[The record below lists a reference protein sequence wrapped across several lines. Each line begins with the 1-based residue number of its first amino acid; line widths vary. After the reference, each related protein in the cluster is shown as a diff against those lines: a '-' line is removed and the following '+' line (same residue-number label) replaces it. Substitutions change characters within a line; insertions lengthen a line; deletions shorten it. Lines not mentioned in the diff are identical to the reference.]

1 MTDHSFHRP
10 GRGRGIAAWVA
21 LILTLPALIAG
32 GAFPRMGRAQ
42 EAFPE
47 RPRHLNAQTDEA
59 VRRGV
64 QYLVRHQAR
73 NGSWVSS
80 RQNYPCTMTAMAGL
94 ALLAAGNTPN
104 EGPYADNVNRAVQYL
119 LRNAR
124 PSGLIAAPNMEQ
136 RSMYGHGFSMLFLSQ
151 VYGMETNR
159 ARQQEIRRVLERGIG
174 LIARAQSS
182 DGGWFYSP
190 DSNTDEGS
198 VTVTQIQALRACRD
212 AGLYVPREVIDRACE
227 YIAKC
232 QNKDGG
238 IFYSL
243 RSRGRSLPAITAA
256 AVATMYS
263 AGEYEHP
270 VSQGALAFTLRNLEA
285 SRWVISGGHGFYSR
299 LYIGQTMWISG
310 DENWNRY
317 FPKDRDILLRDQ
329 LPNGS
334 WDDNSTGEIFSTAV
348 AIITLQLPYE
358 LLPVY
363 LR

>member
-1 MTDHSFHRP
+1 MTNRARHIGTL
-10 GRGRGIAAWVA
+10 GRSLCVWSA
-21 LILTLPALIAG
+21 LALVVG
-32 GAFPRMGRAQ
+32 GLAPRIGRAQ
-42 EAFPE
+42 EAYPE
-47 RPRHLNAQTDEA
+47 RPPHLSARTDEA

-64 QYLVRHQAR
+64 QYLVRNQGR

-94 ALLAAGNTPN
+94 ALMAAGNTPT

-124 PSGLIAAPNMEQ
+124 PSGLIAAPHMEQ
-136 RSMYGHGFSMLFLSQ
+136 RSMYGHGFAMLFLSQ
-151 VYGMETNR
+151 AYGMEPNR
-159 ARQQEIRRVLERGIG
+159 ARQQELRRVLERAIA
-174 LIARAQSS
+174 LTARAQSK

-190 DSNTDEGS
+190 DSQSDEGS

-212 AGLYVPREVIDRACE
+212 AGLYVPREVIDRASE

-238 IFYSL
+238 ISYSL
-243 RSRGRSLPAITAA
+243 QSRGNSLPAITAA

-270 VSQGALAFTLRNLEA
+270 VSKGALDFTLRTLQSN
-285 SRWVISGGHGFYSR
+285 RGVISGGHGFYTR
-299 LYIGQTMWISG
+299 LYVSQTMWISSE
-310 DENWNRY
+310 ENWTRF
-317 FPKDRDILLRDQ
+317 FPKDRDTLLKEQ
-329 LPNGS
+329 KPNGS

-348 AIITLQLPYE
+348 AIMTLQLPYE
-358 LLPVY
+358 LVPVY